1 MGVTSGGEEAVSGSG
16 ALSAD
21 PTRPVTVIV
30 NSDWQQVFDDS
41 GGYYAKANGLLG
53 RVKKVWCANQKVN
66 AEDVI
71 FCSQHRKHTATI
83 EGVEHPM
90 EVKDTDT
97 PDSLGVVRELHLW
110 AVTRPMAREAGGL
123 CAVPFNPIGTNTA
136 FYGFEPPSF
145 LTQNVWFPE
154 CNHWPIHATEPAG
167 WVRSMHACIRRPAI
181 TQNEIDPMSCWFP
194 FKIWESLQVEKNLS
208 LALNVVRSMQM
219 KNQVDC
225 VPPHRT
231 IGTNTAFY

>member
-21 PTRPVTVIV
+21 QTRHVTVIV
-30 NSDWQQVFDDS
+30 KSNVEQVVDDS
-41 GGYYAKANGLLG
+41 DGYYAKANGLLW
-53 RVKKVWCANQKVN
+53 RIKKMWCANQKVN

-71 FCSQHRKHTATI
+71 FYSQHRKHAATI
-83 EGVEHPM
+83 EGVDHPM

-97 PDSLGVVRELHLW
+97 PDSLGVVRELHLS

-167 WVRSMHACIRRPAI
+167 WVRIAGQLLSKMKLTQHHVSFPLRYGSRCRWRRI
-181 TQNEIDPMSCWFP
+181 C
-194 FKIWESLQVEKNLS
+194 L
-208 LALNVVRSMQM
+208 
-219 KNQVDC
+219 
-225 VPPHRT
+225 
-231 IGTNTAFY
+231 